1 MFDNCPAKGV
11 SIAYLDEEGVLT
23 IGGYVNK
30 EQVWAAVGKKDVD
43 SAPTKKVTS
52 VVAAEGTVL
61 PEDCSSLFAEFGET
75 ESIDLSKAN
84 TANVTDMSSMFGG
97 CSGLTSLD
105 VSRFNTANVTDMYY
119 MFIGCSDLTSLDVSN
134 FDTSKVTD
142 MTGMFSGCSGLTSLD
157 VSNFDTS
164 K

>member
-1 MFDNCPAKGV
+1 MFSGCEKLNTVYAGKGWTTAANASGMFDNCPAKGV

-75 ESIDLSKAN
+75 ESIDLSNAN
-84 TANVTDMSSMFGG
+84 TANVTDMYAMFQN
-97 CSGLTSLD
+97 CSVLTSLD
-105 VSRFNTANVTDMYY
+105 V
-119 MFIGCSDLTSLDVSN
+119 CS

-142 MTGMFSGCSGLTSLD
+142 MSAMFNGCSGLTSL
-157 VSNFDTS
+157 T
-164 K
+164 